1 MTRET
6 ALRRMLAG
14 TIVEHPDLPRYFF
27 AYNAKLDCP
36 IIRQDKHIRA
46 DYLFMGGELLPYKT
60 GWKEYKKGVSE

>member
-14 TIVEHPDLPRYFF
+14 TKVEHPDLPRYFF

-36 IIRQDKHIRA
+36 IIMCRKKDGEIISETGSHI
-46 DYLFMGGELLPYKT
+46 LPMKT
-60 GWKEYKKGVSE
+60 GWKEYRRQS

>member
-14 TIVEHPDLPRYFF
+14 TKVEHPEDPDVYYIYDSSQVR
-27 AYNAKLDCP
+27 P
-36 IIRQDKHIRA
+36 IIRQHKHIRA